1 MAYFYFLI
9 YVTFRTFIFILSN
22 PIYKIKIKTNNED
35 SITLLPGQYKKIYVV
50 ISAIS
55 KEESQ
60 QAKTYLTLSDKK
72 NFKSSKEKYFI
83 DTNDKRIIS
92 TYIGIKC
99 DSEIETAVLSFIPD
113 DSNLFSS
120 EEIVV
125 NIDKTKKSYIN
136 LYISDYIIAPGSYGI
151 ISLKETLYNMENITI
166 NFSVPKKYQNDLKI
180 DDLIIKSINEDKNI
194 DEIISSQSYT
204 QFYSPNLNSKN
215 IEISNIEINFG
226 LNNCFYFTQNTFNI
240 TISNSEIISNVTSK
254 YPKLSTY
261 ILNDEYYIGSLNNDD
276 LVKPSFISCA
286 FINHESEYPSIEEI
300 LSNTNKSNTDDKSI
314 KFYFKQFISNSKPYF
329 RVKIPKHLIIYHNYK
344 YKCIIE
350 NNAYISSKKMLNT
363 FTSEYFTSIIIKNSM
378 LPVCY
383 DLILAQL
390 TERELFKN
398 KLKSLC
404 LSFFNEDNNKIL
416 GYVDCYIKEINY
428 TNNDAYSISIC
439 QYNNPLNE
447 IYNNELYNN
456 KMNAFRQFFINNKL
470 MSIFN
475 MTFNI
480 NQFTLEKKTVKK
492 KILVFAYLNSVSE
505 SKISISLINN
515 FSEPIECYYS
525 LDKTNTYETDFFS
538 NHKNIVI
545 NKNSNITL
553 DLFFPVEEYDNLGYN
568 LNIKCS
574 TLPYFLFDFYS
585 FSLKQIKVFHGN
597 KTNQFCS
604 NHSNDIYCIKIQPEE
619 LPKKN
624 IPKLIQ
630 DIINEENEF
639 NKLTYNEKE
648 EKVEE
653 LLSTIFQENTPS
665 KIFPVT
671 ITINILLMLYNCN
684 HIESQICRDFKMSN
698 LLFIKYIINS
708 NSNFIRNN
716 TIEEFKNI
724 CDLYNLTYSDYFF
737 YLIYQIGFFGYNGI
751 GMDVEIIEFVFTLYN
766 SIMNI
771 SKEIIEL
778 IENQNNESNS
788 QSIVEAIQFA
798 SSNIF
803 NLIPFYEYNI
813 GYSNET
819 FYFLYS
825 SFLLKYNT
833 IINSKL
839 VEILLKSEV
848 NDYITQNL
856 IYNYYEI
863 KNYMVNENITITFI
877 INTNKINITIPKISF
892 QNDFNNIK
900 NLSGFFF
907 MFYKSFKYYDYIISM
922 NIIQN
927 NSTIYDLTKDLN
939 SSIIITY
946 QNISKKK
953 YICYD
958 ISNINSIYIFNHTK
972 GIYNKNNSILICR
985 KNKIGIS
992 FMSQDQN
999 EESEESEESDD
1010 IETNKNDSNIL
1021 TIILS
1026 VIVGIVIIFVG
1037 GLFGYKVRKKNQDEK
1052 MTIQKSIPLA
1062 QL

>member
-35 SITLLPGQYKKIYVV
+35 SITLVPGQYKKIYVV

-151 ISLKETLYNMENITI
+151 ISLKETLFNMENITI

-344 YKCIIE
+344 YKCVIE

-378 LPVCY
+378 IPVCY
-383 DLILAQL
+383 DLILDQL

-416 GYVDCYIKEINY
+416 GY
-428 TNNDAYSISIC
+428 NDAYSISIC

-653 LLSTIFQENTPS
+653 LLSTIFKENSPS
-665 KIFPVT
+665 KIFPTT
-671 ITINILLMLYNCN
+671 IKINILLKLYNCEY
-684 HIESQICRDFKMSN
+684 IESQICRDFKLSN
-698 LLFIKYIINS
+698 LLYIKYILNS
-708 NSNFIRNN
+708 NINFIRNN
-716 TIEEFKNI
+716 TIDEFITI
-724 CDLYNLTYSDYFF
+724 CELYNLTYSDYFF
-737 YLIYQIGFFGYNGI
+737 YLIYQIGYFGYNGI
-751 GMDVEIIEFVFTLYN
+751 GMDIEIIEFVFNLYN
-766 SIMNI
+766 SLMNI

-778 IENQNNESNS
+778 IENQNNDINLES
-788 QSIVEAIQFA
+788 IFEAIQFA
-798 SSNIF
+798 SSNIL

-825 SFLLKYNT
+825 NFLLKYNT
-833 IINSKL
+833 IINSNL
-839 VEILLKSEV
+839 IEILLKSKE
-848 NDYITQNL
+848 NEYITHN
-856 IYNYYEI
+856 IIFNYYEI
-863 KNYMVNENITITFI
+863 KTHKIDENITISFI
-877 INTNKINITIPKISF
+877 LNSNKINITIPKINF
-892 QNDFNNIK
+892 ENDFKDIN

-907 MFYKSFKYYDYIISM
+907 MFYKSYKYYDYLISM

-927 NSTIYDLTKDLN
+927 NIAIYDLKKELS

-946 QNISKKK
+946 QNISKKN
-953 YICYD
+953 YICHD
-958 ISNINSIYIFNHTK
+958 ISNINSIYIFNQKK
-972 GIYNKNNSILICR
+972 GIYNKNNSILICK
-985 KNKIGIS
+985 KNTTGIS
-992 FMSQDQN
+992 FMSIDQN
-999 EESEESEESDD
+999 EESEESEK
-1010 IETNKNDSNIL
+1010 NKPNNNDSNIL
-1021 TIILS
+1021 IFILS
-1026 VIVGIVIIFVG
+1026 IIIGIVILFLG
-1037 GLFGYKVRKKNQDEK
+1037 GLFHYKVMKKDEDK
-1052 MTIQKSIPLA
+1052 VKVEKSIALVKV
-1062 QL
+1062 